1 VSATPPP
8 LIEAAGLA
16 ARLVDAADPPVVL
29 DARFVL
35 ADPGAGDREFA
46 EARLP
51 GALRAD
57 LDRDLS
63 DHARPATE
71 GRHPLPAPT
80 AWRARVG
87 AWGITPGVEV
97 VAYDAAGGALAAAR
111 AWMLMRLLGHARVR
125 VLAGGI
131 AAWEAAGLAL
141 ERDAP
146 RTPVAVVPYP
156 ASPGASP
163 DAWSGAAAA
172 RLPDAAALRA
182 RLAREPTGWLFDVR
196 APERYRGDVEPLDPV
211 AGHVPGAANLPFAGL
226 FEADARLPAP
236 DALRARLEAVLA
248 GRASADATLM
258 CGSGVTAA
266 FVQLAF
272 VHAGLDA
279 PALYAPSWSGW
290 IREPGAGVARGG

>member
-1 VSATPPP
+1 MSAAPSPM
-8 LIEAAGLA
+8 IEPAALA
-16 ARLVDAADPPVVL
+16 ARLSDPTDPPVVL

-35 ADPGAGDREFA
+35 ADPGAGDRA
-46 EARLP
+46 YAGARLP

-71 GRHPLPAPT
+71 GRHPLPGLA

-87 AWGITPGVEV
+87 AWGVTPAVEV
-97 VAYDAAGGALAAAR
+97 VVYDAAAGALAAAR
-111 AWMLMRLLGHARVR
+111 AWMLLRLLGHARVR
-125 VLAGGI
+125 VLAGGLV
-131 AAWEAAGLAL
+131 AWEAAGLPL
-141 ERDAP
+141 ERGAP
-146 RTPVAVVPYP
+146 RTAADAGPYP
-156 ASPGASP
+156 APGGMASDALP
-163 DAWSGAAAA
+163 DLAGA

-182 RLAREPTGWLFDVR
+182 RLAREPRGWLFDVR
-196 APERYRGDVEPLDPV
+196 APERYRGEVEPIDPV

-226 FEADARLPAP
+226 LDADGRLPAP
-236 DALRARLEAVLA
+236 DALRARLEATLA

-290 IREPGAGVARGG
+290 IREPGAAVARGG